1 MLRLAYISMNI
12 TKEDIDKELGNLRN
26 LVSKFHGD
34 FCDFELCNGYILQA
48 TRNYFDS
55 RKFSDGIVI
64 FTKKLYGD
72 NFVVV
77 TSAGT
82 NRAENIYTVAK
93 ELFENSSKHVV
104 IKNVGK
110 ELESRLLKLGCRHYR
125 VDEWWD
131 DQSKYDDNSFPEQIL
146 NAKQS
151 TSLDGPNYKSLREE
165 CARFNRGYQIEV
177 KRWNICNPEMTKEL
191 LKKWVDNMHIRN
203 DWDKNELHASHEMFC
218 NSREDLIH
226 FGVYDSKNDKL
237 IGFMVFS
244 EVSSKCLG
252 YNVLVS
258 DFEYKNLYRVLMLE
272 GAKIANSLGYQ
283 YLNVQGSEDTNQ
295 YLSKRRLQSE
305 FEIPKEHLIFDEE
318 GCV

>member
-110 ELESRLLKLGCRHYR
+110 ELESKLLKLGCRHYR
-125 VDEWWD
+125 VDERWD
-131 DQSKYDDNSFPEQIL
+131 DKSKYDDNTFSEQVL
-146 NAKQS
+146 DAKR
-151 TSLDGPNYKSLREE
+151 LHELVGPDFKSLREE
-165 CARFNRGYQIEV
+165 QTRFNREYQIEV
-177 KRWNICNPEMTKEL
+177 KKWEGCDPKVVEGV
-191 LKKWVDNMHIRN
+191 LKKWIDNMHLRN
-203 DWDKNELHASHEMFC
+203 DWNKDELRASHEMFC
-218 NSREDLIH
+218 DSRGDLIH
-226 FGVYDSKNDKL
+226 FGVYDSKNGNL
-237 IGFMVFS
+237 IGFLVFS
-244 EVSSKCLG
+244 EISPKCLG
-252 YNVLVS
+252 YNVLVN
-258 DFEYKNLYRVLMLE
+258 DFEYKNLYRILMLE
-272 GAKIANSLGYQ
+272 GARIADSLGYQ
-283 YLNVQGSEDTNQ
+283 YLNIQGSEDTSQ
-295 YLSKRRLQSE
+295 YLSKRRLKAE
-305 FEIPKEHLIFDEE
+305 IEIPKEHLIFDSTI
-318 GCV
+318 CS